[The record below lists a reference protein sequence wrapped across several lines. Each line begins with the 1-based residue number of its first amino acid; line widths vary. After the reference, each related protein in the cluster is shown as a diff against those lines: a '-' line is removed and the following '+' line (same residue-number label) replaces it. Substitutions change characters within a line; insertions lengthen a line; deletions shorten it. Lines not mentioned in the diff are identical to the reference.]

1 MASTSRSKEDTKEFF
16 DSPEVLEKKAA
27 QMVEMIR
34 RSKHFIV
41 FTVLQYDL
49 CFLLFI
55 IFALF

>member
-16 DSPEVLEKKAA
+16 DPPEVLEKKAA

-41 FTVLQYDL
+41 FTVLQYD
-49 CFLLFI
+49 
-55 IFALF
+55 